1 MTLGCL
7 GLDIT
12 LLSNEGLGKTGI
24 LVRTRQSAE
33 VDKLCPIAVFPMWQI
48 DMLGKAAAC

>member
-1 MTLGCL
+1 MTPGCL

-12 LLSNEGLGKTGI
+12 LLSNEGLRKTGI

-33 VDKLCPIAVFPMWQI
+33 VDKLCPIAVFPMWQR